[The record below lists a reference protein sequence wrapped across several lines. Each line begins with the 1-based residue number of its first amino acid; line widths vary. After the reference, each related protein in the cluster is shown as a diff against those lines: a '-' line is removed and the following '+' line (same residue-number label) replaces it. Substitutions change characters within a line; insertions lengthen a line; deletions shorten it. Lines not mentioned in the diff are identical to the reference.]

1 MAAYTQDINRCL
13 ERHIGDGGLP
23 DAAYAAVCQSAA
35 AASADLLADIDGGR
49 LALANGLQDQA
60 GLDQAIDAA
69 GAAFGKVGRI
79 IIVGTGGSSLGA
91 KALVDACGA
100 ADGKALLFA
109 ENPDPDSLSD
119 LTADMSD
126 TGVLAISKSGA
137 TAEVMAHLALLWQAA
152 TEQLGDEVARGR
164 FVILTGP
171 SESPMRAFAAARSL
185 PIIRHDPDLGGRFSA
200 FSPVVLLPA
209 HFAGVDVASVRQA
222 AAKILDD
229 LRSNGGDSA
238 PAQGAAAMVGLMQAG
253 RKVTVLMPYADRLRQ
268 FSRWY
273 CQLWAESLGKAGEG
287 AVPYPAVGAVD
298 QHSQLQIWL
307 DGPDIATFT
316 LLGPSVGPSLGPG
329 QAPTPLIDT
338 GGCAPELDGRSLT
351 DLIDAQYQ
359 GTADSLAAHGR
370 PVRTFNMSAGAIRE
384 REVGALMMHFMLE
397 TILAGRMMGIDP
409 FDQPAVED
417 GKRRTRKYLSGA

>member
-1 MAAYTQDINRCL
+1 MAAYTQDIDRCL
-13 ERHIGDGGLP
+13 ERHIGDGGLS
-23 DAAYAAVCQSAA
+23 DAAFAAVCQAA
-35 AASADLLADIDGGR
+35 GGASVDLLAEVDEGR
-49 LALANGLQDQA
+49 LALANGLQDQT
-60 GLDQAIDAA
+60 GLERAIAA
-69 GAAFGKVGRI
+69 GEAAFGDVARI

-100 ADGKALLFA
+100 TNGKTLIFA

-119 LTADMSD
+119 LTADLSG

-152 TEQLGDEVARGR
+152 TEQLGGEVARGR

-185 PIIRHDPDLGGRFSA
+185 PVIPHDPDLGGRFSA

-209 HFAGVDVASVRQA
+209 HLAGVDVSAVVQA
-222 AAKILDD
+222 AAEILDD

-253 RKVTVLMPYADRLRQ
+253 RKVAVLVPYADRLRQ
-268 FSRWY
+268 FSRWF
-273 CQLWAESLGKAGEG
+273 CQLWAESLGKAGQG
-287 AVPYPAVGAVD
+287 AIPYPAVGAVD

-307 DGPDIATFT
+307 DGPDIASFT
-316 LLGPSVGPSLGPG
+316 LLGPSLVPG
-329 QAPTPLIDT
+329 RARPLLIDT
-338 GGCAPELDGRSLT
+338 GGSAPELDGRSLA

-370 PVRTFNMSAGAIRE
+370 PVRTFDMAAGATRA
-384 REVGALMMHFMLE
+384 RDVGGLMMHFMLE
-397 TILAGRMMGIDP
+397 TIIAGRMMGIDP

-417 GKRRTRKYLSGA
+417 GKQRTRKYLSGA